1 VFRPTLTTMA
11 MLFVV
16 LCCGAWQRAAQAQNF
31 PNRPLTM
38 VAPFAP
44 GGTTDAIARILAEG
58 LRIELGQP
66 VIVENVGGAG
76 GVTGANRVAK
86 AAPDGYQFVLGSLGT
101 HAQSQSF
108 YKKPL
113 YNAATDFSPVV
124 LVADESIVLV
134 ARKDFPSD
142 NLRQFITYAKA
153 NQAKLQYGSAGAG
166 GSNHLA
172 CLLLN
177 TVIGINVAHV
187 PYRSGAQA
195 MQDLLAGRIDYQCP
209 TGAVAVPQIAANTV
223 KALAVLSKDRASIL
237 PSVPSAHEQELTGFD
252 IPTWYA
258 IFLPKGTAKPIVQKL
273 HDAATAT
280 MDRPEIRE
288 RLRGIGA
295 DVVGPERRSSDYLAR
310 FVASEIE
317 KWAPPIKASGVQ
329 AD

>member
-1 VFRPTLTTMA
+1 VLQA
-11 MLFVV
+11 V
-16 LCCGAWQRAAQAQNF
+16 LCCATWQRVAQAQNF

-38 VAPFAP
+38 VAPFTP
-44 GGTTDAIARILAEG
+44 GGTTDAIARLLAEG

-108 YKKPL
+108 YRRPP

-124 LVADESIVLV
+124 LVADQSIILV
-134 ARKDFPSD
+134 ARKDLPSN
-142 NLRQFITYAKA
+142 NLQQFMAYAKA
-153 NQAKLQYGSAGAG
+153 NEAKLQYGSAGAG

-177 TVIGINVAHV
+177 TVLRINITHV

-209 TGAVAVPQIAANTV
+209 TGAVAVPQIAAGTL
-223 KALAVLSKDRASIL
+223 KALAVLSRNRMSIL
-237 PSVPSAHEQELTGFD
+237 PAVPSAHEQGLTGFD

-258 IFLPKGTAKPIVQKL
+258 VFLPKGAPEPIVRKL
-273 HDAATAT
+273 HDAVVAA
-280 MDRPEIRE
+280 MERPDIHE
-288 RLRGIGA
+288 RLREIGA
-295 DVVGPERRSSDYLAR
+295 DVVGPERRSSEYLAR

-317 KWAPPIKASGVQ
+317 KWAAPIKASGVQ

>member
-1 VFRPTLTTMA
+1 LRKDSLRPSDS
-11 MLFVV
+11 VV
-16 LCCGAWQRAAQAQNF
+16 RPCLQRA
-31 PNRPLTM
+31 
-38 VAPFAP
+38 
-44 GGTTDAIARILAEG
+44 GGTDEHTYRV
-58 LRIELGQP
+58 ELSQT
-66 VIVENVGGAG
+66 ERDELKSLLGGG
-76 GVTGANRVAK
+76 RH
-86 AAPDGYQFVLGSLGT
+86 AA
-101 HAQSQSF
+101 
-108 YKKPL
+108 
-113 YNAATDFSPVV
+113 AATDFSPVV

-142 NLRQFITYAKA
+142 NLRQFIAYAKA

-177 TVIGINVAHV
+177 TVIGINVTHV